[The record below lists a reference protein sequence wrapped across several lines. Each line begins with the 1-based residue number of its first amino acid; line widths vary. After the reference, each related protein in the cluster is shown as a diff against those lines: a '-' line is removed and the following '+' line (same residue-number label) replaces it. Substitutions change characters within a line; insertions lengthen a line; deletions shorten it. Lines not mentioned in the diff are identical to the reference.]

1 MPSEKRGTVHG
12 RKTRVWSDGQKRP
25 TSAFGAQDEPGWHT
39 LECKRFAAA
48 ASRQHKGRSPS
59 CRAAGRVAAAIVIW
73 LGGAALVAGQG
84 KTPKPALLVLNKTD
98 SELAIVDPGTLKVVA
113 KVKTG
118 AIPHEVAAS
127 AGGKIA
133 VATNYGAH
141 QDGTTISV
149 IDLDSQKE
157 IHRVELKNLAGP
169 HGEAFGDLLGPH
181 GVEFFGGE
189 AWFTAEGSK
198 KIARYDPAANRV
210 DWVHEIGEN
219 RTHMLVI
226 SPEGH
231 TIYTSNVNSDSVTA
245 VVASSDKAKWFNT
258 VIPTGKGPEGIDIS
272 PDGMEV
278 WAANS
283 GNGTVTIIDTAT
295 KKVKDTVNVGTKHS
309 NRVKFTPQGKLVL
322 ISDLGSGELVVMDA
336 GTRKEVKRLKLGK
349 SAEGILMPPDGS
361 KAFVAV
367 SGDNKVAVVDLQ
379 KLEVTTTFETGND
392 PDGMAW
398 AE

>member
-1 MPSEKRGTVHG
+1 V
-12 RKTRVWSDGQKRP
+12 
-25 TSAFGAQDEPGWHT
+25 
-39 LECKRFAAA
+39 
-48 ASRQHKGRSPS
+48 
-59 CRAAGRVAAAIVIW
+59 AG
-73 LGGAALVAGQG
+73 LSAGQG
-84 KTPKPALLVLNKTD
+84 KTPKPALLVLNKAD
-98 SELAIVDPGTLKVVA
+98 SELAIVEPGTLKVVA

-118 AIPHEVAAS
+118 AMPHEVAAS
-127 AGGKIA
+127 ADGKIA

-149 IDLDSQKE
+149 IDLGSQKE
-157 IHRVELKNLAGP
+157 IHRIELKNLTGP
-169 HGEAFGDLLGPH
+169 HGEAFGDLIGPH
-181 GVEFFGGE
+181 GVEFFDGE

-198 KIARYDPAANRV
+198 KIARYDPATNRV

-219 RTHMLVI
+219 RTHMLLI
-226 SPEGH
+226 SREGH
-231 TIYTSNVNSDSVTA
+231 AIYTSNVNSDSVTA
-245 VVASSDKAKWFNT
+245 VVASADRGEWFNT
-258 VIPTGKGPEGIDIS
+258 VIPVGKGPEGIDIS

-283 GNGTVTIIDTAT
+283 GDGTVTIIDAAT
-295 KKVKDTVNVGTKHS
+295 KKVTGTLNVGTKHS
-309 NRVKFTPQGKLVL
+309 NRVKFTPKGKLVL

-349 SAEGILMPPDGS
+349 STEGILIVPDGS

-367 SGDNKVAVVDLQ
+367 SGDNKVAVVDLD
-379 KLEVTTTFETGND
+379 KLEVTTTFETGHD